1 MEGRNSVIVIVP
13 NDAVINNNNDNEVMK
28 HNQEA
33 LVLDDKIPRKK
44 FKSEVVK
51 RKDRSCQEC

>member
-1 MEGRNSVIVIVP
+1 MEGRNSVIVP
-13 NDAVINNNNDNEVMK
+13 NDALINNNNDNEVMK

-44 FKSEVVK
+44 FKS
-51 RKDRSCQEC
+51 